1 LCDRRFEWAY
11 IFGAA
16 RPATGEGFGLVLPAV
31 STAAMSL
38 FLDQFAAQLDP
49 DTHAVLVLDQAGWH
63 GSHRLHVPANV
74 TLVPLPPYSPELNPM
89 ELVWLYLREH
99 HLSHRL
105 LDSYDAIVSACC
117 EAWNSLT
124 ADRLRS
130 LCNHPW
136 IARVSS

>member
-1 LCDRRFEWAY
+1 MV
-11 IFGAA
+11 AA
-16 RPATGEGFGLVLPAV
+16 V
-31 STAAMSL
+31 AA
-38 FLDQFAAQLDP
+38 LDP
-49 DTHAVLVLDQAGWH
+49 DTHAIVVLDQAGWH
-63 GSHRLHVPANV
+63 GSHHLRVPDAV

-105 LDSYDAIVSACC
+105 LDSCGEIVTARCQ
-117 EAWNSLT
+117 AWNSLT

-136 IARVSS
+136 IARISS

>member
-1 LCDRRFEWAY
+1 M
-11 IFGAA
+11 
-16 RPATGEGFGLVLPAV
+16 LPAV
-31 STAAMSL
+31 STVAMGL

-49 DTHAVLVLDQAGWH
+49 DTHAIVVLDQAGWH
-63 GSHRLHVPANV
+63 GSHHLRVPDAV

-105 LDSYDAIVSACC
+105 LDSCGEIVTARCQ
-117 EAWNSLT
+117 AWNSLT

-136 IARVSS
+136 IARISS